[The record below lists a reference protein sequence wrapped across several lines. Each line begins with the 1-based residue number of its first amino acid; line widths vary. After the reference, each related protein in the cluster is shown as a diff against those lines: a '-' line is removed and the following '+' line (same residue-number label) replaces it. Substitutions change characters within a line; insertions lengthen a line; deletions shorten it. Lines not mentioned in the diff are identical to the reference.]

1 MQLGELETFITK
13 LMWQLGSGSVKDVH
27 EQVQT
32 TRKVTK
38 NTVQSTLERLY
49 RKGVLSRTKCSHAY
63 IYEPKL
69 SREQFTAQLVGQL
82 LAEFD
87 SDPSMMLAAFVEQQ
101 SAPISAEKM
110 AQLRALIQELRAQES

>member
-13 LMWQLGSGSVKDVH
+13 LMWDMGSGSVKDVH

-32 TRKVTK
+32 SRKVTK

-49 RKGVLSRTKCSHAY
+49 RKDLLRRSKCSHAY

-69 SREQFTAQLVGQL
+69 TREQFTAQLVGQL
-82 LAEFD
+82 LSEFE
-87 SDPSMMLAAFVEQQ
+87 SDPSMTLAAFVEQQ
-101 SAPISAEKM
+101 APVSPEKM
-110 AQLRALIQELRAQES
+110 AQLRALITELKAQES